1 MKMAV
6 MLRDALADNISKT
19 DRIQL
24 NFQCEILIR
33 SQIESEIN
41 RVNFTAIKTMKLDT
55 KREEK

>member
-6 MLRDALADNISKT
+6 MLRDALADNIWKT
-19 DRIQL
+19 DRIQH